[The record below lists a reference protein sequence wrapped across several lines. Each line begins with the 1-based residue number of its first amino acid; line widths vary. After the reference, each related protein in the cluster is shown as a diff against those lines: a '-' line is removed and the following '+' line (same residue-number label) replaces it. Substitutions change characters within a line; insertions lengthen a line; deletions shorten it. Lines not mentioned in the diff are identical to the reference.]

1 MNEFIQI
8 PTDAA
13 HRLINHGPT
22 VLVSTRDEEG
32 SFNLAPIAWNC
43 PVGKDP
49 PTLLIVVGKGHKTN
63 ENIEKTGEFIVC
75 VPHRDQTELVVKT
88 GKISGYEVDKF
99 SQFSIDAQPGEKVNA
114 LVPVDSVGYSECRVK
129 KVVELDK
136 VNIVIASVEQ
146 AWAKKGTFKE
156 RLLIEKEE
164 AKTIHHLGGHLFSV
178 PGSEIVEL

>member
-8 PTDAA
+8 PPDSA

-22 VLVSTRDEEG
+22 VLVSTRDEKE

-43 PVGKDP
+43 PVGKNP
-49 PTLLIVVGKGHKTN
+49 PTLLIVVGKGHKTK

-75 VPHRDQTELVVKT
+75 VPHRDQTEMVLKT

-99 SQFSIDAQPGEKVNA
+99 SHFSIEARPAEKVNA
-114 LVPVDSVGYSECRVK
+114 LVPVGCIGYSECRVN
-129 KVVELDK
+129 KVVELEK
-136 VNIVIASVEQ
+136 VNIFIASVVK

-178 PGSEIVEL
+178 PASEIINK